1 MLARQL
7 RSVLAA
13 SVLAACAFG
22 AASCA
27 HDSAAPTP
35 DSISWQ
41 WAGIARAVSAAPSAE
56 NHNYVFGANAD
67 EAGSLAELA
76 SVYNPSMQRLGEGFV
91 APDRDQLVVF
101 DSQFKKHQVRPV
113 ADLGLPTQSTSA
125 GSANAETAVFVF
137 NESGNSSA
145 YASRIVLATKDATSV
160 VTRDLRPV
168 ALRACDD
175 KTAVWIERDEDDGS
189 GLTLVRMGESG
200 LLSEALIDGDPSGV
214 VASEFFSALGCGEE
228 TSYISF
234 PDGSGG
240 ADVFSVDGDSTEP
253 ALQHEGNLDS
263 LPEPGPGLNR
273 SSRYWQGNVSFVSH
287 RGTVTEVD
295 LENQAARESEP
306 LIGADRRAVSV
317 TIDGEQ
323 AHVVTQPRDGAESLR
338 VHSFSFADPRQDLE
352 GTSIAKLSRLTHRD
366 SAEGAYMIPMSI
378 FPFR

>member
-7 RSVLAA
+7 RSALGAGI
-13 SVLAACAFG
+13 LAACAFG
-22 AASCA
+22 AASCT
-27 HDSAAPTP
+27 DESAAPTP
-35 DSISWQ
+35 DSASWQ
-41 WAGIARAVSAAPSAE
+41 WAGIARAVSAAPSAD
-56 NHNYVFGANAD
+56 NHNYVFVASAD

-76 SVYNPSMQRLGEGFV
+76 PVYNPSMQRLGEDFV

-101 DSQFKKHQVRPV
+101 DSQFKKLHVRPI
-113 ADLGLPTQSTSA
+113 ANLGLPTQSTSA

-228 TSYISF
+228 PSYIAF

-240 ADVFSVDGDSTEP
+240 ADVFSVDGASTEP
-253 ALQHEGNLDS
+253 ALQHEGKLKT
-263 LPEPGPGLNR
+263 LPAPGLNL
-273 SSRYWQGNVSFVSH
+273 S
-287 RGTVTEVD
+287 
-295 LENQAARESEP
+295 
-306 LIGADRRAVSV
+306 LIH
-317 TIDGEQ
+317 I
-323 AHVVTQPRDGAESLR
+323 
-338 VHSFSFADPRQDLE
+338 
-352 GTSIAKLSRLTHRD
+352 
-366 SAEGAYMIPMSI
+366 
-378 FPFR
+378 

>member
-7 RSVLAA
+7 RSALAA
-13 SVLAACAFG
+13 SVLAVCAFG
-22 AASCA
+22 ATSCT

-35 DSISWQ
+35 DSASWQ

-101 DSQFKKHQVRPV
+101 DPQFKKHHVRPI
-113 ADLGLPTQSTSA
+113 AGLGLPTQSTSA

-145 YASRIVLATKDATSV
+145 YASRIVLGTEGATSV
-160 VTRDLRPV
+160 VMRDLRPV

-189 GLTLVRMGESG
+189 GLALVRMGESG

-228 TSYISF
+228 RSYISF
-234 PDGSGG
+234 PDGTGG
-240 ADVFSVDGDSTEP
+240 ADVFSVDGDSAEP

-263 LPEPGPGLNR
+263 LPEPGLNK
-273 SSRYWQGNVSFVSH
+273 SSRYRQGNVAFVSH

-295 LENQAARESEP
+295 LVNQVIRESEP

>member
-13 SVLAACAFG
+13 SALAICAFG

-35 DSISWQ
+35 DSASWQ
-41 WAGIARAVSAAPSAE
+41 WAGIARAVSAAPSTD

-67 EAGSLAELA
+67 EAGSFAELA

-101 DSQFKKHQVRPV
+101 DPQFKKHQVRPV

-145 YASRIVLATKDATSV
+145 YANRIVLATEGATSV

-189 GLTLVRMGESG
+189 GLALVRMGESG
-200 LLSEALIDGDPSGV
+200 LLSEALIDGGPSGV

-234 PDGSGG
+234 PDGDGG

-253 ALQHEGNLDS
+253 ALQLEGNLDS
-263 LPEPGPGLNR
+263 LPAPGLNR
-273 SSRYWQGNVSFVSH
+273 SSRYRQGNVSFVSH

-295 LENQAARESEP
+295 LVNQVIRESEP
-306 LIGADRRAVSV
+306 LFGADRRAVSV

-323 AHVVTQPRDGAESLR
+323 AHVVTQPRDGAENLR

>member
-7 RSVLAA
+7 RSALAA
-13 SVLAACAFG
+13 SVLAVCAFG

-41 WAGIARAVSAAPSAE
+41 WAGIARDVSAAPSADT
-56 NHNYVFGANAD
+56 HNYVFGANAD
-67 EAGSLAELA
+67 EAGSFAELA
-76 SVYNPSMQRLGEGFV
+76 PVYNPSMQRLGEGFV

-101 DSQFKKHQVRPV
+101 DSQFKKHDVRPV

-137 NESGNSSA
+137 NESGSSSA
-145 YASRIVLATKDATSV
+145 YASRIVLATKGATSV

-175 KTAVWIERDEDDGS
+175 RTAVWIERGEDDGS
-189 GLTLVRMGESG
+189 GLVLVRMGESG
-200 LLSEALIDGDPSGV
+200 LLSEALIDGDPSRV

-234 PDGSGG
+234 PDGTGG
-240 ADVFSVDGDSTEP
+240 ADVFSVDGDSKEP
-253 ALQHEGNLDS
+253 ALQLEGNLDS
-263 LPEPGPGLNR
+263 LPAPGLNR

-295 LENQAARESEP
+295 LVNQAARESEP

-317 TIDGEQ
+317 TVDGEQ

>member
-7 RSVLAA
+7 RKTLAA
-13 SVLAACAFG
+13 SALAICAFG

-27 HDSAAPTP
+27 HESSAPTP
-35 DSISWQ
+35 HSASWQ
-41 WAGIARAVSAAPSAE
+41 WAGIARDVSAAPSADT
-56 NHNYVFGANAD
+56 HNYVFGANAD

-76 SVYNPSMQRLGEGFV
+76 PVYNPSMQRLGEGFV

-145 YASRIVLATKDATSV
+145 YASRIVLATEGATSV

-189 GLTLVRMGESG
+189 GLALVRMGESG

-253 ALQHEGNLDS
+253 ASQHEGKLKT
-263 LPEPGPGLNR
+263 LPEPGLNK
-273 SSRYWQGNVSFVSH
+273 SSRYRQGNVAFVSH

-295 LENQAARESEP
+295 LENQVTRESEP
-306 LIGADRRAVSV
+306 LFGADRRAVSV
-317 TIDGEQ
+317 TVDGEQ
-323 AHVVTQPRDGAESLR
+323 AHVVTQSRDGAENLR
-338 VHSFSFADPRQDLE
+338 VHSFSFADPRIDAE
-352 GTSIAKLSRLTHRD
+352 GERLAKLSELTRRGA
-366 SAEGAYMIPMSI
+366 SEGAYVIPMSI

>member
-13 SVLAACAFG
+13 SALAVCAFG
-22 AASCA
+22 AASCT

-35 DSISWQ
+35 DSASWQ
-41 WAGIARAVSAAPSAE
+41 WAGIARDVSAAPSAD

-67 EAGSLAELA
+67 EAGSFAELA
-76 SVYNPSMQRLGEGFV
+76 SVYNPSIQRLGEGFV

-101 DSQFKKHQVRPV
+101 DSQFKKHHVRPI

-137 NESGNSSA
+137 NESGNSSV
-145 YASRIVLATKDATSV
+145 YASRIVLATKGATSV

-189 GLTLVRMGESG
+189 GLALVRMGESG

-234 PDGSGG
+234 PDGTGG
-240 ADVFSVDGDSTEP
+240 ADVFSVDGNSTEP

-263 LPEPGPGLNR
+263 LPEPGLNK
-273 SSRYWQGNVSFVSH
+273 SSRYRQGNVAFVSH

-295 LENQAARESEP
+295 LVNQVIRESEP
-306 LIGADRRAVSV
+306 LIGADRRTVSV

-323 AHVVTQPRDGAESLR
+323 AHVVTQPRDGAENLR

>member
-7 RSVLAA
+7 RSALAA

-35 DSISWQ
+35 DSASWQ
-41 WAGIARAVSAAPSAE
+41 WAGIARDVSAAPSAE

-67 EAGSLAELA
+67 EAGSFAELA
-76 SVYNPSMQRLGEGFV
+76 PVYNPSMQRLGEGFV

-101 DSQFKKHQVRPV
+101 DSQFKKHHVRPI
-113 ADLGLPTQSTSA
+113 AGLGLPTQSTSA

-228 TSYISF
+228 PSYIAF

-240 ADVFSVDGDSTEP
+240 ADVFSVDGASTEP
-253 ALQHEGNLDS
+253 ALQHEGKLKT
-263 LPEPGPGLNR
+263 LPAPGLNS
-273 SSRYWQGNVSFVSH
+273 SSRYRQGNVSFVSH

-295 LENQAARESEP
+295 LVSQVARESEP

-338 VHSFSFADPRQDLE
+338 VHSFSFADPRVDAE
-352 GTSIAKLSRLTHRD
+352 GKRLAKLSELAHRGA
-366 SAEGAYMIPMSI
+366 SRGAYVIPMSV
-378 FPFR
+378 FPFDG